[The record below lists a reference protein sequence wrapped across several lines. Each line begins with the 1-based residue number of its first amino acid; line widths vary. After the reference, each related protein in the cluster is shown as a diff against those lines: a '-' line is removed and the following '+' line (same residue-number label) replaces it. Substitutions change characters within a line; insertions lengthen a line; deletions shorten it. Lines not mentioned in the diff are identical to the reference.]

1 MEILR
6 GIIMIMYKGYKAAYL
21 GLKRWKIFVPDNG
34 MIFDIKVSR
43 IADLIERI
51 DVWRMFGWA

>member
-1 MEILR
+1 
-6 GIIMIMYKGYKAAYL
+6 MIVYKGYKAVYL

-51 DVWRMFGWA
+51 DVWRMLGWV

>member
-1 MEILR
+1 
-6 GIIMIMYKGYKAAYL
+6 MIVYKGYKAVYL

-43 IADLIERI
+43 IAVLIGCI
-51 DVWRMFGWA
+51 DVWRMLGWV